1 MFKTT
6 SILVLALASVPAG
19 WPRPKMPITTSPS
32 AISNWWKA
40 ACRKVPKLTVAG
52 DSHRQQAMIP
62 YAVLDSDGE
71 AYLTGLGSDG
81 NWFSAAQVVGAMGQL
96 HVLFRAP
103 AGKEVQGRLILPKAD
118 ATGMEVLR
126 FAVPPSAAKAEAKEP
141 FYRAKLAHYDNLLS
155 RDIPGGAWFR
165 HRRPLRGPS

>member
-1 MFKTT
+1 MFKAT
-6 SILVLALASVPAG
+6 SILVLALALGFTGLAQAEDAYYDIPL
-19 WPRPKMPITTSPS
+19 RDL
-32 AISNWWKA
+32 
-40 ACRKVPKLTVAG
+40 KLVEG
-52 DSHRQQAMIP
+52 RLPEGPQVNSSWQFYQRQQAMIP

-165 HRRPLRGPS
+165 HRSA